1 MKTLLD
7 LEIQFHSETGKVP
20 SKRLQNPGEGKN
32 PKEFQEWCLD
42 RLLQLINEKEKEEEA
57 VLFVKYEINEFKE
70 SSIFFP
76 KI

>member
-7 LEIQFHSETGKVP
+7 LEIQFHSETGKFP
-20 SKRLQNPGEGKN
+20 SKRLQMPGKGIN

-42 RLLQLINEKEKEEEA
+42 RLLQLINEKEEEA